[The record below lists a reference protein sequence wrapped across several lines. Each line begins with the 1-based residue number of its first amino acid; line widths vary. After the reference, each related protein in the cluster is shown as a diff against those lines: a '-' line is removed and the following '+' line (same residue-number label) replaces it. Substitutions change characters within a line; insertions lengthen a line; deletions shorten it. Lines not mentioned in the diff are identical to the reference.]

1 VKSRMPTRLDNGE
14 GRAGQGSNRHEHLFR
29 SAGVV
34 GTARRKGGSGNR
46 GRPVLD
52 GGCGSNAVFG
62 RRSGR
67 ESDRVMVPLRPG
79 NAGGGKGPDF
89 WRAFDDGE
97 DR

>member
-1 VKSRMPTRLDNGE
+1 MPTRLHNGE

-29 SAGVV
+29 SAGVRGH
-34 GTARRKGGSGNR
+34 GTPEGCSGNR
-46 GRPVLD
+46 GRPALD

-67 ESDRVMVPLRPG
+67 ESDRAMVPLRPG

-89 WRAFDDGE
+89 SCAIEDGE
-97 DR
+97 GR